1 MRAEEARI
9 NTANADSRRQMD
21 LIIVSKQFWMLDCFL
36 PPTISTSGLQK
47 DTQKHNSI
55 VMFLE
60 GIRQHYLFKFYI

>member
-36 PPTISTSGLQK
+36 PPQFQHLARKKILR
-47 DTQKHNSI
+47 NYNNI